1 MPKLLYVIA
10 HPGTTEKSLTLKV
23 SDTFVSAWEQN
34 NPEGTVDVV
43 NLFETEPLYY
53 TQAAFDTIAKEK
65 FTTIT
70 GQTLTAEEQE
80 TMQSFERY
88 YKAFEEAD
96 VVVFANPMW
105 NYFLP
110 AELKQY
116 LDLIQVSGK
125 SFKYTAEGPVGLLSN
140 KEIVHIQAAGG
151 FYHGTEMEDQDL
163 GSKYIDHVMSFIG
176 LDKVEHIYIEGAAFA
191 PDKADAILQ
200 AAKDKATQLAAK
212 LS

>member
-10 HPGTTEKSLTLKV
+10 HPGTAEKSLTLKV
-23 SDTFVSAWEQN
+23 SDTFINAWEQN

-43 NLFETEPLYY
+43 NLFEQEPPYY
-53 TQAAFDTIAKEK
+53 TQGSFDTIAKEK
-65 FTTIT
+65 FSTIT
-70 GQTLTAEEQE
+70 GQELTSEETEVMHQ
-80 TMQSFERY
+80 FNY
-88 YKAFEEAD
+88 YFNAFDEAD

-125 SFKYTAEGPVGLLSN
+125 SFKYTAEGPVGLLQD

-151 FYHGTEMEDQDL
+151 FYHGTAMEDEDL
-163 GSKYIDHVMSFIG
+163 GSKYIDHVMQFIG
-176 LDKVEHIYIEGAAFA
+176 LDQVHHIYIEGAAFA
-191 PDKADAILQ
+191 PDKADSILQ
-200 AAKDKATQLAAK
+200 NAKDQATQLAAK
-212 LS
+212 LV